1 MIRSGIEIL
10 LSKVVDFESGPVGVG
25 RVSSRGGSSTL
36 SRMVP
41 VCLAD
46 ITGVSV
52 GDAFPRLEGF
62 GREGGGPVGS
72 SPFGR
77 EGGQW
82 TLLPLGVR
90 EGGQWTLLPLGGG
103 VSGLYL
109 PLWRGK

>member
-1 MIRSGIEIL
+1 
-10 LSKVVDFESGPVGVG
+10 
-25 RVSSRGGSSTL
+25 
-36 SRMVP
+36 MVP

-82 TLLPLGVR
+82 TLLPLG
-90 EGGQWTLLPLGGG
+90 GG